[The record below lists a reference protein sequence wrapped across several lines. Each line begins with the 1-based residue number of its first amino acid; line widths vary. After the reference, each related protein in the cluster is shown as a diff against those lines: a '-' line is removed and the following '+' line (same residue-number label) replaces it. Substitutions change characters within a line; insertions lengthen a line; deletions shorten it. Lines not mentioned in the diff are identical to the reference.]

1 MNSNPS
7 QMVFLP
13 IYVYPVTRL
22 SAGSMFVYS
31 TPLPPLNS
39 NPASWVEMAMQG
51 QSLVLNVLMDNRE
64 VILVIHNPILLAHLT
79 SEGMRRAIE
88 VYNSHLWM
96 STALQPPM
104 NYTLPAIPFFHIPT
118 WETPIMNNLQGL
130 LPTMAPSFPP
140 IYLNFQDINPLYH
153 HWQMQ
158 GMNQGVGPFYPVM
171 GLGGLMETA
180 GAQIQGLAGSMETA
194 GAQMSGLAGS
204 METTGAQMPGLAGSM
219 ETTGAQMPNNIASS
233 FQGFSPHAGEP
244 SGSA

>member
-1 MNSNPS
+1 
-7 QMVFLP
+7 MVFLP
-13 IYVYPVTRL
+13 IYVYPVTGL
-22 SAGSMFVYS
+22 SAGSMSVYS
-31 TPLPPLNS
+31 TPLPPLNP

-79 SEGMRRAIE
+79 SKGMRRAIE

-118 WETPIMNNLQGL
+118 WENPIMNNLQGL

-140 IYLNFQDINPLYH
+140 IYSNFQDINPLYH

-158 GMNQGVGPFYPVM
+158 GMNQGVGSFYPVM
-171 GLGGLMETA
+171 GLGGLMETV

-233 FQGFSPHAGEP
+233 F
-244 SGSA
+244 